1 MTEAVLRRQ
10 SALLRLSTG
19 IAAARDEEEVCKAV
33 VDGLQD
39 EALGYNFLGVL
50 LLDPKTGDRVLRANV
65 GWDEDHK
72 NFRLRPGEGL
82 SERAI
87 LDGKVHHTPRVR
99 GEAGWVEGP
108 VQGSEIDVPLKVDG
122 EVVGVLVVESAEED
136 AFDSHDVEIL
146 AAAAQQA
153 GIAIGRARLLRSERR
168 RAGEQR
174 ALLETLAGV
183 TGELE
188 LDKLFQAILER
199 AVTLL
204 GVSGGEL
211 ALVDGDT
218 GELVIAASHQMGTNA
233 VGTRMA
239 VGEGA
244 MGQVAHT
251 LEPLIIPNY
260 QSWRSRS
267 EKYTQDV
274 VQTVMSVPLLVRDRL
289 VGVIAVVH
297 RDEGHTFTEGD
308 QRLLDLFARQ
318 AAVAVENARLFTA
331 EHERGDE
338 LAAVLDTMA
347 DLAGELDLA
356 VVLNMLLERATRLLG
371 VTGGELAMMDERT
384 GDLLIA
390 ASHNM
395 GVDAVGTRMATGEGA
410 MGRVALFREPLIIP
424 RYQEWEHRL
433 KTYVTETV
441 QTVMAAPLMIG
452 QRLVGV
458 MATVHSDPAR
468 AFGPEDLRRLNLFA
482 PQAAIAIEN
491 ARLFTAERS
500 RAEEQKALL
509 DTMKDL
515 SSQLELG
522 RVLQAV
528 LERAVSLLGVTG
540 GELAIFDAEARELE
554 IVASHS
560 MGQSS
565 VGARMGMGEGAMG
578 RVAETHE
585 PLLIPRYQDW
595 EHRSP
600 SYTQDTVQTVMAS
613 PLLMGSQLVG
623 VIATVHSDPERAFD
637 EEDLR
642 LLSLFAPQAAIAI
655 ENARLYATA
664 EQRQQYFHEL
674 VLNNPVAIVTLNQ
687 DFRIIDCNP
696 AFERLFGYRKSEVLG
711 KDLDPLVSTEE
722 TRTEAA
728 QNSDRALG
736 GGVVKGIGKRRR
748 KDGTPLEVEYAGV
761 PVVVGGR
768 QVGVMALYH
777 DVTELLEARRGAEAA
792 NEAKS
797 QFLANMSH
805 ELRTPLNAIIGY
817 SEMLQEEA
825 EEADQDQFI
834 PDLSKIHT
842 AGRHLLS
849 LINDILDLSK
859 IEAGKTELYLE
870 TFDLKILME
879 DVDATVR
886 PLVQK
891 NGNVLEVDL
900 PEGIG
905 AMRADIT
912 KVRQVL
918 LNLLSNAAKFTEE
931 GRIQVRVLSEGDEIH
946 VVVADSGIGMTE
958 KQLGGL
964 FQAFS
969 QADASTSKKYGGT
982 GLGLVISRSFCRMM
996 GGDIAV
1002 ESEPGK
1008 GTTFTVR
1015 LPRTVRGGDG
1025 ETDGTVAER
1034 AGSGLAGTV
1043 LIIDDDPNVHDLL
1056 QRALSKQG
1064 FLVESALDGSAG
1076 LDRTR
1081 ELMPD
1086 AILLDVLMPGMD
1098 GWSVLTALKADE
1110 TLARI
1115 PVVMV
1120 TMTDEQSL
1128 GFSLGAADYLT
1139 KPVEAGRL
1147 TSVLKRLCPRADA
1160 TILIVDDDAAVQDR
1174 LSRMVEASG
1183 LRAVAAEDGEQGL
1196 ARLAEARPDLIL
1208 LDLIMPNMD
1217 GFEFLSALRESPDG
1231 RDVPVVVITAKE
1243 LTPRDRARLNG
1254 SVAQVLRKDETGVD
1268 ALIGEL
1274 RAILGQVLPVDA

>member
-19 IAAARDEEEVCKAV
+19 IAAARDEEEVCRAV

-50 LLDPKTGDRVLRANV
+50 LVDPTTGDRVLRASV
-65 GWDEDHK
+65 GWDEEHQ

-87 LDGKVHHTPRVR
+87 LDGQVHHTPRVR
-99 GEAGWVEGP
+99 AEAGWVEGP
-108 VQGSEIDVPLKVDG
+108 VQGSEIDVPLKVDD
-122 EVVGVLVVESAEED
+122 EVVGVLVVESADED
-136 AFDSHDVEIL
+136 AFGGHDLEIL
-146 AAAAQQA
+146 TAAAQQA
-153 GIAIGRARLLRSERR
+153 GIAIGRARLLRSERL
-168 RAGEQR
+168 RADEQR

-183 TGELE
+183 SGELE
-188 LDKLFQAILER
+188 LEKLFHAILER

-211 ALVDGDT
+211 ALVDSET
-218 GELVIAASHQMGTNA
+218 GEIVIAASHQMGTDA

-239 VGEGA
+239 PGEGA
-244 MGQVAHT
+244 MGQVAQT
-251 LEPLIIPNY
+251 LEPLIIPDY
-260 QSWRSRS
+260 QSWLQRSS
-267 EKYTQDV
+267 KYTQDV

-289 VGVIAVVH
+289 VGVIAVVD
-297 RDEGHTFTEGD
+297 RDAGHAFTEGD

-318 AAVAVENARLFTA
+318 AAVAVENAHLFTA
-331 EHERGDE
+331 EHERADE

-347 DLAGELDLA
+347 DLAGELDLP
-356 VVLNMLLERATRLLG
+356 VVLNMILERATRLLE
-371 VTGGELAMMDERT
+371 VTGGELAMVDERT
-384 GDLLIA
+384 GELIIA
-390 ASHNM
+390 ASHSM
-395 GVDAVGTRMATGEGA
+395 GVDAVGTRMAPGEGA
-410 MGRVALFREPLIIP
+410 MGRVAQSRKPLIIP

-433 KTYVTETV
+433 KSYVTETV
-441 QTVMAAPLMIG
+441 QTVLAAPLLIG
-452 QRLVGV
+452 TRLVGV
-458 MATVHSDPAR
+458 IATVHSDPAR
-468 AFGPEDLRRLNLFA
+468 AFGPEDLRRLNLFT

-491 ARLFTAERS
+491 ARLFTAEKS

-522 RVLQAV
+522 RVLQSV
-528 LERAVSLLGVTG
+528 LERAVSLLEVTG
-540 GELAIFDAEARELE
+540 GELAIFDAEAQELE

-560 MGQSS
+560 MGESS
-565 VGARMGMGEGAMG
+565 VGTRMGMGEGAMG
-578 RVAETHE
+578 RVAQTHE
-585 PLLIPRYQDW
+585 PLLIPRYQEW

-613 PLLMGSQLVG
+613 PLLMGNQLVG
-623 VIATVHSDPERAFD
+623 VIATVHSDPDRAFD

-687 DFRIIDCNP
+687 DFLITDCNP
-696 AFERLFGYRKSEVLG
+696 AFERIFGYG
-711 KDLDPLVSTEE
+711 KDEAMGQDLDALVSTEE
-722 TRTEAA
+722 TRTEATG
-728 QNSDRALG
+728 NSERALR

-748 KDGTPLEVEYAGV
+748 KDGTLLEVEYAGV
-761 PVVVGGR
+761 PVVVDGH

-777 DVTELLEARRGAEAA
+777 DVTELLQARKEAEEA
-792 NEAKS
+792 NQAKS

-825 EEADQDQFI
+825 EEAGQDEFI
-834 PDLSKIHT
+834 PDLSKIYT

-870 TFDLKILME
+870 SFDLGTLIE
-879 DVDATVR
+879 DVEATVQ
-886 PLVQK
+886 PLIQK
-891 NGNVLEVDL
+891 KGNTLEVVVPREL
-900 PEGIG
+900 G
-905 AMRADIT
+905 AMRADMT

-931 GRIQVRVLSEGDEIH
+931 GSIRLRVAPQGEEIFLA
-946 VVVADSGIGMTE
+946 VADSGIGMTPR
-958 KQLGGL
+958 QLEGL

-969 QADASTSKKYGGT
+969 QADASTSKNYGGT

-996 GGDIAV
+996 GGDISV
-1002 ESEPGK
+1002 ESSPGE

-1015 LPRTVRGGDG
+1015 LPRVVRTP
-1025 ETDGTVAER
+1025 EESREEEVPLR
-1034 AGSGLAGTV
+1034 VGSGLAGTV
-1043 LIIDDDPNVHDLL
+1043 LVIDDDPNVHDLL

-1064 FLVESALDGSAG
+1064 FRVESALGGAAG
-1076 LDRTR
+1076 LERAR
-1081 ELMPD
+1081 ELSPD

-1110 TLARI
+1110 ELAPI

-1120 TMTDEQSL
+1120 TMVDEQSL
-1128 GFSLGAADYLT
+1128 GFSLGASDYLT
-1139 KPVEAGRL
+1139 KPVEPARL
-1147 TSVLKRLCPRADA
+1147 AYLLRRLCPGADA
-1160 TILIVDDDAAVQDR
+1160 AVLIVDDDPAVRDR
-1174 LSRMVEASG
+1174 LYRIVTEAG
-1183 LRAVAAEDGEQGL
+1183 LRSTLAEDGREGL
-1196 ARLAEARPDLIL
+1196 DRLEEERPDLII
-1208 LDLIMPNMD
+1208 LDLLMPKMD
-1217 GFEFLSALRESPDG
+1217 GFEFLSVVRQNPDWIN
-1231 RDVPVVVITAKE
+1231 VPVVVITAKE
-1243 LTPRDRARLNG
+1243 LTPADRTRLNG
-1254 SVAQVLRKDETGVD
+1254 SVARVFQKDEVGAE
-1268 ALIGEL
+1268 ALVGEL
-1274 RAILGQVLPVDA
+1274 RGILGQVQPVDV